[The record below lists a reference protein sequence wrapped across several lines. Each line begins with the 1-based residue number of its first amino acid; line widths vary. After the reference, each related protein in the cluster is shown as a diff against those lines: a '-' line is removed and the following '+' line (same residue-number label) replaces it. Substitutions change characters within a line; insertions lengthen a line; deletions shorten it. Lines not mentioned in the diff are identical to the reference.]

1 MKTLRLLGP
10 AIVAGAVRYP
20 TEGPIPVQDVEA
32 DRLVENGLAEAIED
46 DDDGFD
52 DDLDGKAVADLKTV
66 AADEKVDLGS
76 ATTKAKIIA
85 AIRAHR
91 AAAAQ

>member
-1 MKTLRLLGP
+1 MKILRLLGP

-32 DRLVENGLAEAIED
+32 DRLVENGLAEAVED
-46 DDDGFD
+46 DD
-52 DDLDGKAVADLKTV
+52 DDLDGLKLADLKKV
-66 AADEKVDLGS
+66 ATEEKVDLGQAS
-76 ATTKAKIIA
+76 TKAVIIT

-91 AAAAQ
+91 AQVAQ